1 MASDT
6 EELRDALVK
15 SIKEAL
21 EQAKQDLKQS
31 FAPAEVTPQ

>member
-15 SIKEAL
+15 SIKEAM
-21 EQAKQDLKQS
+21 EEAKQDLKQS
-31 FAPAEVTPQ
+31 FASAGVTPQ